1 VDAFLEQL
9 ADDRRIAPRFAETD
23 IARFRRLL
31 IEQLCSVSGG
41 ACEYTGDSMAD
52 SHAGL
57 DIREGE
63 FNARVEDL
71 IEAMEDVGVLVGAQN
86 RLLARLAPMHADIV
100 GR

>member
-1 VDAFLEQL
+1 
-9 ADDRRIAPRFAETD
+9 
-23 IARFRRLL
+23 
-31 IEQLCSVSGG
+31 
-41 ACEYTGDSMAD
+41 MAD
-52 SHAGL
+52 SYAGL